1 MFVFCLFY
9 QFPLIFTF
17 NPRIQNFLF
26 WKLSLILHGGG
37 GVVPIGYQDMI
48 DIVVRGY
55 DDIIFAPKQ
64 LMVPPVLGLG
74 LELGLT
80 LTLPPLRWHTIGI
93 KLFHSLIHQRR
104 IGTHCKQET
113 LCRSWNDVIITSFTQ
128 CQSCSSSYGL
138 KASLPYKI
146 RLNFKN
152 SEFLK
157 LKF

>member
-1 MFVFCLFY
+1 MKAVLNSILHIVSLKETLKNVC
-9 QFPLIFTF
+9 
-17 NPRIQNFLF
+17 FLF
-26 WKLSLILHGGG
+26 VLSISPYLHFQSSNSEFFVLKVELNFTWGGGG
-37 GVVPIGYQDMI
+37 GVVPIGYQ

-113 LCRSWNDVIITSFTQ
+113 LCRS
-128 CQSCSSSYGL
+128 
-138 KASLPYKI
+138 
-146 RLNFKN
+146 
-152 SEFLK
+152 
-157 LKF
+157 